1 MGDQEAEFTG
11 IAERDAGFFFVLVM
25 VLTLV
30 SVDRWREV
38 RRLLSGMDDEEDE
51 VTGIME
57 RDSGFLVVFLFLFLN
72 SMFLSGYRLLYE

>member
-57 RDSGFLVVFLFLFLN
+57 RDSGFLVVFFFFFVFVLII
-72 SMFLSGYRLLYE
+72 SMLLSGDR